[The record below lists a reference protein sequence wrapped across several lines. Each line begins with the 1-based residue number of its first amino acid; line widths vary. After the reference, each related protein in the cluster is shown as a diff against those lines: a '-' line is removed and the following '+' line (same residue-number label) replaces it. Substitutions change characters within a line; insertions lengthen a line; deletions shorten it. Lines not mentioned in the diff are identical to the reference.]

1 MARHPRAELCRLA
14 ARTRALDETSD
25 LSKSDTTLPD
35 QPESRR
41 RRGLADFLPPAFV
54 KPRYRLFASGQAL
67 SVVGSW
73 IQQVALAWL
82 VYRISG
88 SVFLLGFTGFL
99 LQIPHLFLAP
109 IAGFFID
116 RLPRAALLI
125 AINAWLAILALLLA
139 GFAFAGV
146 ERVWVYLALA
156 VLIGVGNACEAPTRQ
171 SLIGAIVADRAL
183 LPSAIGFNSVLF
195 NAGRMIGPA
204 IAGLLLSRF
213 SEAVC
218 FAINS
223 VSFVGIIGAL
233 VAMRLPESQSLSLRS
248 AAGGGL
254 AISETVRRLAGIPAA
269 RYILPSASAVALCAL
284 PLNQLMPSI
293 AVNFFGGNAGLLGM
307 LLSASGVGAL
317 AAALTISMQRSH
329 RLQFRIVQVAPIA
342 AGGALMAFSQSRTL
356 WLSLPLLG
364 VVGAFVLSTSV
375 STNTLLQQSVD
386 DDWRGRVIG
395 LYFTFFLG
403 MAPIGNLLSGW
414 LASHI
419 GLGPTLLANGA
430 IMAAAGLIAQ
440 VRLQRDGM
448 RATLRESVKL

>member
-1 MARHPRAELCRLA
+1 MP
-14 ARTRALDETSD
+14 
-25 LSKSDTTLPD
+25 
-35 QPESRR
+35 RR
-41 RRGLADFLPPAFV
+41 RIAEFLPPAFS
-54 KPRYRLFASGQAL
+54 KPRYRLFAAGQAL

-82 VYRISG
+82 VYRITG

-116 RLPRAALLI
+116 RLPRAALLM
-125 AINAWLAILALLLA
+125 AINAWLAVLAILLA
-139 GFAFAGV
+139 ISAFAGV
-146 ERVWVYLALA
+146 EAIAVYLGLA
-156 VLIGVGNACEAPTRQ
+156 VLIGIGNACEAPTRQ
-171 SLIGAIVADRAL
+171 SLIGAIVEDRAL

-195 NAGRMIGPA
+195 NSGRMIGPA

-218 FAINS
+218 FAINA

-233 VAMRLPESQSLSLRS
+233 IAMRLPESQSLSFRS
-248 AAGGGL
+248 ATGGSL
-254 AISETVRRLAGIPAA
+254 AIGDTLRRLASLPVA

-293 AVNFFGGNAGLLGM
+293 AVDLFGGDAALVGI
-307 LLSASGVGAL
+307 LLSASGIGAL
-317 AAALTISMQRSH
+317 TAALTLSMQRSH
-329 RLQFRIVQVAPIA
+329 HLQFRIVQVAPIA

-356 WLSLPLLG
+356 WLSLPLLA

-375 STNTLLQQSVD
+375 STNTLLQQSVS

-403 MAPIGNLLSGW
+403 MAPLGNLLSGW

-419 GLGPTLLANGA
+419 GLGPTLLINGS
-430 IMAAAGLIAQ
+430 IMAAAGILAQ
-440 VRLQRDGM
+440 VRLVRGGM
-448 RATLRESVKL
+448 RTALRDSVKL